1 MLSYARGISL
11 GLAIFTLTV
20 AVSAKDHPHVAD
32 ADREYAAVFSHADN
46 PCQEST
52 TVGWEQCLGKEVEF
66 AEIHLNAFLEAVR
79 GILADED
86 GGATGTGSAGQ
97 PKELDLLNNG
107 DRAWREYKK
116 HLCQLAFAGFEGGS
130 GGPSAELECQYR
142 VDREYVK
149 QVADAIELK
158 ILAK

>member
-1 MLSYARGISL
+1 MLSYVREL
-11 GLAIFTLTV
+11 GGAVVILALIG
-20 AVSAKDHPHVAD
+20 AANAKGHPHVAD
-32 ADREYAAVFSHADN
+32 ADREYAAVFSHSDN
-46 PCQEST
+46 PCHEST

-66 AEIHLNAFLEAVR
+66 TEMHLKAFLEAVR

-86 GGATGTGSAGQ
+86 GGAAGTGSPGQ

-116 HLCQLAFAGFEGGS
+116 HLCQLAFVGFGG
-130 GGPSAELECQYR
+130 GTGAASAELECEYR
-142 VDREYVK
+142 VDREYVQ